1 MKHFFKYI
9 FGLLVFTGGI
19 LVVLDIAYTKVFENE
34 VIANKTKYLI
44 TLQNKHYDAIFL
56 GSSRV
61 DNHIVSDLFLEN
73 DIKILNA
80 GDQGTNLK
88 DNLLVLKV
96 LIDNKVTF
104 DRLFVQVDYGYNNNE
119 LSLSSSIDILP
130 SIKKPIIKDFFESE
144 LEGYYL
150 YYNIPFY
157 RYAVNDYKIGFRGVF
172 TNLFMDKRVDGVFND
187 YSPLFGTSEMKPY
200 KLPEKISGNSDSF
213 NKIEVF
219 CKNNNI
225 KVEYFTAPFCSQLIE
240 STFTNQL
247 SKTIINYNDYSRIYN
262 DDALFSSCGHLN
274 NKGAKLF
281 TKRIIR
287 DYFN

>member
-1 MKHFFKYI
+1 MKQFFKYI
-9 FGLLVFTGGI
+9 FGLLLFTGLI
-19 LVVLDIAYTKVFENE
+19 LVVLDIAYTKVFENG
-34 VIANKTKYLI
+34 VIANKTKYLT
-44 TLQNKHYDAIFL
+44 TLQNKHYDVIFL

-61 DNHIVSDLFLEN
+61 DNHIVSNVFLEN
-73 DIKILNA
+73 GIKILNA
-80 GDQGTNLK
+80 GVQGTNLK

-150 YYNIPFY
+150 CYNIPFY

-172 TNLFMDKRVDGVFND
+172 TNLFMDKRVDEVFND

-240 STFTNQL
+240 NTFTNQL